1 MELYF
6 ELLLHAMENN
16 TVQISFPDFTGDIPA
31 IIHDKC
37 YETLQKIK
45 AVVQDDSL
53 SDPDCFDRIEA
64 IVRALEDAGI
74 NPGARHDF
82 G

>member
-37 YETLQKIK
+37 YATLQKIK

-53 SDPDCFDRIEA
+53 SDPDRFDRIEA

>member
-1 MELYF
+1 MEMYF

-16 TVQISFPDFTGDIPA
+16 TLQISFPDFTGDIPA
-31 IIHDKC
+31 IIRDKS

-53 SDPDCFDRIEA
+53 SDADCFDKIEA

-74 NPGARHDF
+74 DPGARHDF